1 MWESSAGKACVAVS
15 VTMPTDGND
24 GGAGEEDQ
32 DWQMAGEEGESGG
45 DGDREPDWEMAPDAG
60 ATFPEDAEKREVLR
74 EVAEEV
80 RARDDSSEASQV
92 AAFLYRV
99 SDLYKEGEETSPA
112 EIYLNMRHIMDIKA
126 QGGLDRGREE

>member
-1 MWESSAGKACVAVS
+1 MAGEDDEGGDGSSAGDE
-15 VTMPTDGND
+15 P
-24 GGAGEEDQ
+24 
-32 DWQMAGEEGESGG
+32 DWQMA
-45 DGDREPDWEMAPDAG
+45 PDSDS
-60 ATFPEDAEKREVLR
+60 TFPEDAEKRELLR

-92 AAFLYRV
+92 SAFLYRV

-126 QGGLDRGREE
+126 QGGLNRGRDE

>member
-1 MWESSAGKACVAVS
+1 
-15 VTMPTDGND
+15 MPTDGND

-32 DWQMAGEEGESGG
+32 DWQMA
-45 DGDREPDWEMAPDAG
+45 PDSE
-60 ATFPEDAEKREVLR
+60 ATFPENLEKRELLR

>member
-1 MWESSAGKACVAVS
+1 
-15 VTMPTDGND
+15 MPTEGS
-24 GGAGEEDQ
+24 GGGESGEEE
-32 DWQMAGEEGESGG
+32 DWQMA
-45 DGDREPDWEMAPDAG
+45 PDSDAS
-60 ATFPEDAEKREVLR
+60 FPEDTEKRELLR

-99 SDLYKEGEETSPA
+99 SDLYKAGEETSPA

>member
-1 MWESSAGKACVAVS
+1 
-15 VTMPTDGND
+15 MPTEGTDGD
-24 GGAGEEDQ
+24 EAAGEEP
-32 DWQMAGEEGESGG
+32 DWQMA
-45 DGDREPDWEMAPDAG
+45 PDSA
-60 ATFPEDAEKREVLR
+60 ATFPEHEEKREVLR
-74 EVAEEV
+74 AVAEEI

-126 QGGLDRGREE
+126 QGGLNRGRDE